1 MEALDHLVM
10 GLTVAATWNNLL
22 YCFIGC
28 LLGTLVGVLPGI
40 GPSATIAMLLP
51 ITFTLE
57 PTGALIMLAGI
68 FYGAQYG
75 GSTTSILVNLP
86 GQPES
91 VVTTL
96 DGYQMARQGRGGIAL
111 TTSALGSFFA
121 GCVAT
126 IVIATLSPILARMAL
141 RFGPAEYFSLMVLGL
156 ISLAVIAQGSL
167 LKALAMI
174 VLGLTIGLVGTDVT
188 TGAHRLTFGLLE
200 LSDGIS
206 LIAVSMG
213 MFGLGEIIRNLEHR
227 TVRSTVTAVSSLWPS
242 RQDYREMT
250 PPILRGTALGAVLGI
265 LPGGGAI
272 LASFAAYAMEKKLSA
287 TPERFGKGAI
297 AGVAAPEAANNAAA
311 QTSFIPMLTL
321 GLPSNVIMAMM
332 ASVMIM
338 QGILPGPGVMVERP
352 TLFWGLI
359 ASMWIGN
366 LMLVILN
373 LPLIGIWV
381 RLLSIPYRLLYPAI
395 IVFCSVG
402 IYTTNNSTFDLYV
415 MVAFGLIGYAMIK
428 LDCEPA
434 PLLLG
439 MLLGPMMEENLRRAM
454 LLSRGDP
461 MVFIERPISAG
472 LLCAALVALVVVALP
487 AVRRERAVAM
497 QE

>member
-1 MEALDHLVM
+1 MEAWDNLLL
-10 GLTVAATWNNLL
+10 GLSVAVTWNNLF

-75 GSTTSILVNLP
+75 GSTTSILVNVP

-91 VVTTL
+91 VVTTI
-96 DGYQMARQGRGGIAL
+96 DGYQMAQQGRGGVAL
-111 TTSALGSFFA
+111 TASALGSFFA
-121 GCVAT
+121 GSVAT
-126 IVIATLSPILARMAL
+126 IIILVFSPVLARMAL
-141 RFGPAEYFSLMVLGL
+141 EFGPAEYFSLMVLGL
-156 ISLAVIAQGSL
+156 IALAVIAQGSL
-167 LKALAMI
+167 VKALAMI
-174 VLGLTIGLVGTDVT
+174 VLGLTIGLAGTDVT

-200 LSDGIS
+200 LYDGVNI
-206 LIAVSMG
+206 IAVSMG
-213 MFGLGEIIRNLEHR
+213 MFGLSEIIKNLEHKETR
-227 TVRSTVTAVSSLWPS
+227 VTVSPVSSLWPS
-242 RQDYREMT
+242 SQDLKAMT

-272 LASFAAYAMEKKLSA
+272 LASFAAYAMEKRLSSE
-287 TPERFGKGAI
+287 PQRFGKGAI
-297 AGVAAPEAANNAAA
+297 EGVAAPEAANNAAA

-352 TLFWGLI
+352 SLFWGLI

-381 RLLSIPYRLLYPAI
+381 RLLLIPYKFLFPAI
-395 IVFCSVG
+395 LVFCSVG
-402 IYTTNNSTFDLYV
+402 IFTTNNSTFDLYV
-415 MVAFGLIGYAMIK
+415 MVAFGLVGYVLMK

-461 MVFIERPISAG
+461 VIFIERPISAG
-472 LLCAALVALVVVALP
+472 LLLSACMALAVVAIP
-487 AVRRERAVAM
+487 SVRRKRAVALK
-497 QE
+497 E

>member
-1 MEALDHLVM
+1 MEAWDNLLL
-10 GLTVAATWNNLL
+10 GLSVAVTWNNLF

-75 GSTTSILVNLP
+75 GSPTSILVNVP

-91 VVTTL
+91 VVTTI
-96 DGYQMARQGRGGIAL
+96 DGYQMAQQGRGGVAL
-111 TTSALGSFFA
+111 TASALGSFFA
-121 GCVAT
+121 GSVAT
-126 IVIATLSPILARMAL
+126 IIILVFSPVLARMAL
-141 RFGPAEYFSLMVLGL
+141 EFGPAEYFSLMVLGL
-156 ISLAVIAQGSL
+156 IALAVIAQGSL
-167 LKALAMI
+167 VKALAMI
-174 VLGLTIGLVGTDVT
+174 VLGLTIGLAGTDVT

-200 LSDGIS
+200 LYDGVNI
-206 LIAVSMG
+206 IAVSMG
-213 MFGLGEIIRNLEHR
+213 MFGLSEIIKNLEHKETR
-227 TVRSTVTAVSSLWPS
+227 VTVSPVSSLWPS
-242 RQDYREMT
+242 SQDLKAMT

-272 LASFAAYAMEKKLSA
+272 LASFAAYAMEKRLSSE
-287 TPERFGKGAI
+287 PQRFGKGAI
-297 AGVAAPEAANNAAA
+297 EGVAAPEAANNAAA

-352 TLFWGLI
+352 SLFWGLI

-381 RLLSIPYRLLYPAI
+381 RLLLIPYKFLFPAI
-395 IVFCSVG
+395 LVFCSVG
-402 IYTTNNSTFDLYV
+402 IFTTNNSTFDLYV
-415 MVAFGLIGYAMIK
+415 MVAFGLVGYVLMK

-461 MVFIERPISAG
+461 VIFIERPISAG
-472 LLCAALVALVVVALP
+472 LLLSACMALAVVAIP
-487 AVRRERAVAM
+487 SVRRKRAVALK
-497 QE
+497 E

>member
-1 MEALDHLVM
+1 MEAWDNLLL
-10 GLTVAATWNNLL
+10 GLSVAVTWNNLF

-75 GSTTSILVNLP
+75 GSTTSILVNVP

-91 VVTTL
+91 VVTTI
-96 DGYQMARQGRGGIAL
+96 DGYQMAQQGRGGVAL
-111 TTSALGSFFA
+111 TASALGSFFA
-121 GCVAT
+121 GSVAT
-126 IVIATLSPILARMAL
+126 IIILVFSPVLARMAL
-141 RFGPAEYFSLMVLGL
+141 EFGPAEYFSLMVLGL
-156 ISLAVIAQGSL
+156 IALAVIAQGSL
-167 LKALAMI
+167 VKALAMV
-174 VLGLTIGLVGTDVT
+174 VLGLTIGLAGTDVT

-200 LSDGIS
+200 LYDGVNI
-206 LIAVSMG
+206 IAVSMG
-213 MFGLGEIIRNLEHR
+213 MFGLSEIIKNLEHKETR
-227 TVRSTVTAVSSLWPS
+227 VTVSPVSSLWPS
-242 RQDYREMT
+242 SQDLKAMT

-272 LASFAAYAMEKKLSA
+272 LASFAAYAMEKRLSSE
-287 TPERFGKGAI
+287 PQRFGKGAI
-297 AGVAAPEAANNAAA
+297 EGVAAPEAANNAAA

-352 TLFWGLI
+352 SLFWGLI

-381 RLLSIPYRLLYPAI
+381 RLLLIPYKFLFPAI
-395 IVFCSVG
+395 LVFCSVG
-402 IYTTNNSTFDLYV
+402 IFTTNNSTFDLYV
-415 MVAFGLIGYAMIK
+415 MVAFGLVGYALMK

-461 MVFIERPISAG
+461 VIFIERPISAG
-472 LLCAALVALVVVALP
+472 LLLSACMALAVVAIP
-487 AVRRERAVAM
+487 SVRRKRAVALK
-497 QE
+497 E